1 MTNQQ
6 QLIDA
11 IKALPGHQVFKG
23 NGCVV
28 IARTTANS
36 VSQRSVWLD
45 RSSTIDNLQ
54 SILAAAKKAM
64 A

>member
-11 IKALPGHQVFKG
+11 IKALPGHQVFPG

-45 RSSTIDNLQ
+45 RKSTVANLQ
-54 SILAAAKKAM
+54 QILAVAKGA
-64 A
+64 